1 MLDIGKPNENNVVTV
16 TASGRLT
23 KEEFEKSAPELEELY
38 QRHDKLR
45 FFIKLDDFSGFE
57 IGALW
62 EDLKFYR
69 KHANESGRT
78 AIVGDKTWEEWA
90 TRLSSVFFS
99 PEVEFFYKDRE
110 NEAWEWVNG

>member
-1 MLDIGKPNENNVVTV
+1 MLNIEKPNENNVVKV
-16 TASGRLT
+16 TASGKLT
-23 KEEFEKSAPELEELY
+23 KQEYEEKLPELEALY
-38 QRHDKLR
+38 RDNEKLR
-45 FFIKLDDFSGFE
+45 FFIKLEDFSGFE